1 MGVRR
6 RPVFCQLDTPGGKIL
21 AVGIVLEAAGRALG
35 LLAAEPTDG
44 TWGAVG
50 SYDANV
56 QPMPRGSGEPVTVT
70 RALGLP
76 AYYRAVELAA
86 GVCASLDL
94 ASFRGSQLTP
104 RQPSLVTQPD
114 PWRELDSWI
123 ERQVVNYA
131 TEGNN
136 FLRIYRDAADQ
147 VVSLEVLNPFTTAVL
162 WRKVNGRYVKRYS
175 VLTRDG
181 RTELAATDVIHSFG
195 LEVAGLDRGLSPIAW
210 TRYALEG
217 VLNVRD
223 YADRWFA
230 DEATDGTLTTDQRLD
245 PESIKFYRA
254 KWYEQDAERA
264 PGPKIRIMGS
274 GLKYDAMMLKP
285 ADAQWLE
292 AQNFGILDVARIT
305 GTPAALLE
313 AAVEGTALTYQT
325 LETIHAQYLRTTL
338 FPRYLR
344 KIESAVTRALPRG
357 QRGRFLTDAMLRPD
371 AKTRAEI
378 DVAYIGAGVYD
389 GEYVRDRDGIT
400 ITGRTIEKPAPAPE
414 PVPSG
419 D

>member
-1 MGVRR
+1 
-6 RPVFCQLDTPGGKIL
+6 
-21 AVGIVLEAAGRALG
+21 VGIVLEAAGRALG
-35 LLAAEPTDG
+35 LLAAEPIDG

-50 SYDANV
+50 TYDANV
-56 QPMPRGSGEPVTVT
+56 QPPSRATAGPVTVT

-104 RQPSLVTQPD
+104 RQPALVQQPD

-123 ERQVVNYA
+123 ERQVINYA

-136 FLRIYRDAADQ
+136 FLRIYRDAQDQ
-147 VVSLEVLNPFTTAVL
+147 VMSLEVLNPFTTAVL
-162 WRKVNGRYVKRYS
+162 WQKVNGRYRKSYS
-175 VLTRDG
+175 VLSRDG
-181 RTELAATDVIHSFG
+181 RIELPASDVIHSFG

-210 TRYALEG
+210 TRAALEG

-230 DEATDGTLTTDQRLD
+230 DEAVDGLLTTDQRLD
-245 PESIKFYRA
+245 AESIPFYKQAWYDQQADAARA
-254 KWYEQDAERA
+254 A
-264 PGPKIRIMGS
+264 GPSVRVLGS
-274 GLKYDAMMLKP
+274 GLKYEPMMLKP

-292 AQNFGILDVARIT
+292 AQNFGILDIARIS

-357 QRGRFLTDAMLRPD
+357 QRGRFLTDELLRPD

-378 DVAYIGAGVYD
+378 DAAYITARVYD
-389 GEYVRDRDGIT
+389 GQYVRDRDGIA
-400 ITGRTIEKPAPAPE
+400 IDRPIESPAPASG
-414 PVPSG
+414 VPAPAAAGTG